1 MLLSHTPCTVM
12 SMTSLEQFKEC
23 DICLNGSSLITLSI
37 NSTVKQMCNSM
48 LFIITNLR
56 IISHFTCIYLICCR
70 IIIFKHVSL
79 RIFSLFSSEIQE
91 KIFIYIMR
99 YISICNCIT
108 SLSLTQ
114 IKYLILLKILDII
127 HVYLFL

>member
-12 SMTSLEQFKEC
+12 SMTSLEQFKEYN
-23 DICLNGSSLITLSI
+23 ICLNGSSLITLST

-48 LFIITNLR
+48 LFINTNLR
-56 IISHFTCIYLICCR
+56 IIYHFTCIYLICCR

-114 IKYLILLKILDII
+114 IKYLILLKTLDVI